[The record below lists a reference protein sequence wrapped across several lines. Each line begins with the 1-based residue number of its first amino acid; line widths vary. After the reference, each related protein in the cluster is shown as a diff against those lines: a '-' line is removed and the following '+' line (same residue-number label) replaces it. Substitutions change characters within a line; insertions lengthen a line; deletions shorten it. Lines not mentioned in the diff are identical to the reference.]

1 MQAMLMRIADALP
14 GPLARF
20 ARARAPLAAQFLR
33 FGVVG
38 LGGFVVD
45 AAVFYALWGALGFYG
60 ARALSYLAAAST
72 TWALNRA
79 WTFRGA
85 GRGPAWRQW
94 ASFVVLNLGGFVLN
108 YGTSALLYEYV
119 PLCRAYPILAIFA
132 GALAGMAAN
141 FTLARA
147 VVFR

>member
-1 MQAMLMRIADALP
+1 MEAMLARIADVLP
-14 GPLARF
+14 GPVGRF
-20 ARARAPLAAQFLR
+20 ARARAALAAQFLR

-38 LGGFVVD
+38 LAGFAVD
-45 AAVFYALWGALGFYG
+45 AAAFYALWAALGFYG

-85 GRGPAWRQW
+85 GSGRVWRQW
-94 ASFVVLNLGGFVLN
+94 GRFVVLNLAGFVLN
-108 YGTSALLYEYV
+108 YGTSALLYEHV
-119 PLCRAYPILAIFA
+119 ALCRAYPVLAIFA
-132 GALAGMAAN
+132 GALAGMTAN